1 MRTRR
6 TRLSPLVLLAPATFF
21 EGYDNF
27 LLALALPLIRADFGL
42 TVAQAG
48 AVASIAFAGS
58 FGVLLLLPLADRFG
72 RRPLL
77 TLTIVGYTVATFATA
92 FSRGV
97 ADLAALQFVARVF
110 LGTEFALAAII
121 LVESVAAHERG
132 RKLGTLSA
140 ATALGMAAAG
150 GGFLLVKALG
160 ASWRALYLVGIVPL
174 VVVAW
179 ARRGLPETRP
189 RRVARVRLSG
199 IVRPKDL
206 LGVGGVTFLFAM
218 LTTAV
223 TTFASLL
230 IFDEWGWGLS
240 DLRPHYFLI
249 WALGLLGFPTAGR
262 AMDRWGRRPVMAA
275 FLLGASVASAIAFTT
290 ASTGLRVAGLAL
302 VVFMLTGGTPCVAAY
317 GVEPFPP
324 SVRGRTGALLRAANI
339 AGAALAPA
347 ATGLAAAMLGSVGRG
362 LALIGSVGV
371 IAALLAVLVLPE
383 TRAAVEGGG
392 RAARP
397 ALTPWS
403 RRRPDPGG
411 DPPSPLC

>member
-1 MRTRR
+1 VRTRR

-240 DLRPHYFLI
+240 DLRPHYFSGSRG
-249 WALGLLGFPTAGR
+249 WRSSCSCSPAEPRASPPTGSSRSPPRCGEGPGR
-262 AMDRWGRRPVMAA
+262 CSGRPTSPGPRSPRP
-275 FLLGASVASAIAFTT
+275 
-290 ASTGLRVAGLAL
+290 R
-302 VVFMLTGGTPCVAAY
+302 
-317 GVEPFPP
+317 
-324 SVRGRTGALLRAANI
+324 RG
-339 AGAALAPA
+339 
-347 ATGLAAAMLGSVGRG
+347 
-362 LALIGSVGV
+362 
-371 IAALLAVLVLPE
+371 
-383 TRAAVEGGG
+383 
-392 RAARP
+392 
-397 ALTPWS
+397 S
-403 RRRPDPGG
+403 RRRCSDR
-411 DPPSPLC
+411 SAVAWR